1 MLESG
6 AESTTGSVDSTGGRA
21 CSSSLSSDAT
31 EVYRRAFSSPSSSAN
46 PFVAYWPLEHI
57 EGGRIDTAA
66 KWVSRKVFFVA
77 SLRALHRIKSSIGRS
92 SLQGV
97 RIAHYMSKNR
107 IEDAILRLAA
117 ALSGYSVVTINWDA
131 DSPERVKYKVIQTK
145 CAAVFFDDA
154 VPQDRLHQLTEDLAS
169 HGTQVISAR
178 AVAFESDL
186 SLNKETVDLEA
197 ETAVLQSVTASLDHP
212 HSMPKEPTANLTAA
226 SERLVV
232 FTSGTTNEPKG
243 VRLSY
248 GNLETSCQCIL
259 NAVEAGPEVSVHVVA
274 VNPFH
279 HVNTSVIYEAAL
291 RHPNVRIHL
300 IDRYRTPYWKILC
313 LAAQEA
319 AAEAK
324 ARESEAGAEPGSSF
338 RLVAPLVS
346 RHIDFLQS
354 LTTNEKLR
362 DKDFLAT
369 LKESVAPKSVILF
382 LGSAPVG
389 PSTVK
394 TMNRLLGKMPKV
406 RFGSTETALQ
416 VAAVPY
422 SMSDEQQ
429 LKVLQR
435 GWSHSFGGAQQ
446 AGFYVGRPHAGLTEM
461 RVRDCEEGE
470 PGFLVCRGSNTMLG
484 YANTTA
490 QPFSDESWYLGF
502 GDIAFYLVNEEDKL
516 KDFFWVSRAADV
528 LIKGGANYSCQQI
541 SSDLQRFLSSTY
553 GISSETTSVAT
564 LGIKWRSEHEDDV
577 CVTVELPPGS
587 SESVKNEIEKTFLKA
602 ASSCSTLA
610 KGFKPDF
617 VRVGE
622 IPKTFKGAVD
632 MGNLRKAF
640 LHFLQQTEAHSKHA
654 PEDLISS

>member
-1 MLESG
+1 MGESG
-6 AESTTGSVDSTGGRA
+6 AQSTAGSVDSAGGRE
-21 CSSSLSSDAT
+21 CSASSSSDAT
-31 EVYRRAFSSPSSSAN
+31 EVYRHAFSSPSSSSK
-46 PFVAYWPLEHI
+46 PFIAYWPLENV
-57 EGGRIDTAA
+57 EVGRIDTAA

-77 SLRALHRIKSSIGRS
+77 ALRAVHRIKSSLGIS
-92 SLQGV
+92 SLKGV
-97 RIAHYMSKNR
+97 RIAHYMSRNR

-131 DSPERVKYKVIQTK
+131 DS
-145 CAAVFFDDA
+145 
-154 VPQDRLHQLTEDLAS
+154 AS
-169 HGTQVISAR
+169 ACDTFVTQVISAHS
-178 AVAFESDL
+178 VAFASDL
-186 SLNKETVDLEA
+186 SVNEEAADVDGEA
-197 ETAVLQSVTASLDHP
+197 AVLQSEVTAPLDNSL
-212 HSMPKEPTANLTAA
+212 STPKESTTNPSAA
-226 SERLVV
+226 SERMVV
-232 FTSGTTNEPKG
+232 FTSGTTNDPKG

-248 GNLETSCQCIL
+248 GNLQTSCQCIL
-259 NAVEAGPEVSVHVVA
+259 DAVEAGPEVPVHLVA

-279 HVNTSVIYEAAL
+279 HVNTSVIYETAL
-291 RHPNVRIHL
+291 RNPNVRIHL

-324 ARESEAGAEPGSSF
+324 ARESEAGAKLGANF

-354 LTTNEKLR
+354 LATNARLP
-362 DKDFLAT
+362 DKDFLNN
-369 LKESVAPKSVILF
+369 LKEAVAPKSVVLF

-394 TMNRLLGKMPKV
+394 NMNRLLGKMPKV

-416 VAAVPY
+416 VASVPY
-422 SMSDEQQ
+422 SMSDAQQ
-429 LKVLQR
+429 LQVLQR
-435 GWSHSFGGAQQ
+435 GWSHSFKGAQH
-446 AGFYVGRPHAGLTEM
+446 AGFYVGRPHVGLTEM
-461 RVRDCEEGE
+461 RVVRGVDTKDKDTYLRDCEEGE
-470 PGFLVCRGSNTMLG
+470 PGYLICRGSNTMLG
-484 YANTTA
+484 YANSGT
-490 QPFSDESWYLGF
+490 QPFSDEGWYLGF
-502 GDIAFYLVNEEDKL
+502 GDIAFYLVNEEDKE
-516 KDFFWVSRAADV
+516 KDFYWVSRAADV

-553 GISSETTSVAT
+553 GVSSESTGVAT

-587 SESVKNEIEKTFLKA
+587 SESVKSEIERTFLKA
-602 ASSCSTLA
+602 ASSCSTLV

-617 VRVGE
+617 VRVAE

-640 LHFLQQTEAHSKHA
+640 LHFLHQTQAHSKHA
-654 PEDLISS
+654 PENAVSS

>member
-1 MLESG
+1 MEESG
-6 AESTTGSVDSTGGRA
+6 AQSTAGSVDSTGGRD
-21 CSSSLSSDAT
+21 CSSSSSSDAA
-31 EVYRRAFSSPSSSAN
+31 EV
-46 PFVAYWPLEHI
+46 
-57 EGGRIDTAA
+57 EGGRIDTTP

-77 SLRALHRIKSSIGRS
+77 ALRAVQRIEASLGRT
-92 SLQGV
+92 SLQGYAGV
-97 RIAHYMSKNR
+97 RIAHYMSRNR

-131 DSPERVKYKVIQTK
+131 DSPERVKYKVIQTE

-154 VPQDRLHQLTEDLAS
+154 VPQDKLHQLTEDLAP
-169 HGTQVISAR
+169 HGTQIISVHS
-178 AVAFESDL
+178 VAFESDL
-186 SLNKETVDLEA
+186 SVDAEA
-197 ETAVLQSVTASLDHP
+197 VSLDAEALVLQSDATAPLDHP
-212 HSMPKEPTANLTAA
+212 RSTLKEMAANLTGA
-226 SERLVV
+226 SERMVV

-248 GNLETSCQCIL
+248 GNLETSCRCIL
-259 NAVEAGPEVSVHVVA
+259 DAVEAGPEVSVHLVA

-279 HVNTSVIYEAAL
+279 HVNTSVIYETAL
-291 RHPNVRIHL
+291 RNPNVRIHL
-300 IDRYRTPYWKILC
+300 IDRYRTPYWEILC
-313 LAAQEA
+313 LAAQQA

-324 ARESEAGAEPGSSF
+324 AGKSETGAEHESSF

-346 RHIDFLQS
+346 RHIDFLQT
-354 LTTNEKLR
+354 LAANDKLPE
-362 DKDFLAT
+362 KDFLTT
-369 LKESVAPKSVILF
+369 LKQAVAPKSVVLF

-394 TMNRLLGKMPKV
+394 NMNRLLGKMPKV

-429 LKVLQR
+429 LKVLER
-435 GWSHSFGGAQQ
+435 GWSHSYGGAQQ

-461 RVRDCEEGE
+461 RIVKGVDAKDKDTYLRDCEEGE
-470 PGFLVCRGSNTMLG
+470 PGYLLCRGRNTMLG
-484 YANTTA
+484 YANSGA
-490 QPFSDESWYLGF
+490 QPFSDDGWYLGF
-502 GDIAFYLVNEEDKL
+502 GDIAFYLVNEEDKQ

-541 SSDLQRFLSSTY
+541 SSDLQRFLSKAY
-553 GISSETTSVAT
+553 GISAETTSVAT

-587 SESVKNEIEKTFLKA
+587 SESVKKEIEKTFLRT
-602 ASSCSTLA
+602 ASSCTSLA

-617 VRVGE
+617 VRVAE

-640 LHFLQQTEAHSKHA
+640 LHFLHQTEAHSKHA
-654 PEDLISS
+654 PEHIVSS